1 MVRGWYHSSKNG
13 QRLLSIDEIAEACCV
28 SNRVVKQWFADQI
41 EKPDPAG
48 SEYVDAAEVVW
59 FLVKNS
65 MPVATSLLPPKT
77 KKILFIAGDE
87 NEFQDKCKKFD
98 RICRFLSI
106 NCNILVETSAAGK
119 AADLCLLTFSP
130 NLVLIFVDSCNRET
144 INTFHLLKNFP
155 EQKMILII
163 DDAIKSDFERDLGK
177 FPAPHLIVGN
187 TQLVDE
193 LLPQLGHFFDN

>member
-13 QRLLSIDEIAEACCV
+13 QRLLSIHEIAEACCV
-28 SNRVVKQWFADQI
+28 SSLEVKQWFGDKI
-41 EKPDPAG
+41 EKPNPAG
-48 SEYVDAAEVVW
+48 SECVDAAEVVW

-87 NEFQDKCKKFD
+87 YEFQDKCDKFD
-98 RICRFLSI
+98 RICRFLSN

-130 NLVLIFVDSCNRET
+130 NLVVIFVDSCNQET

-163 DDAIKSDFERDLGK
+163 DDSIKSDFERDLGEL
-177 FPAPHLIVGN
+177 PAPHLIVGN
-187 TQLVDE
+187 AQPVEE
-193 LLPQLGHFFDN
+193 LLPQLGHVFDN